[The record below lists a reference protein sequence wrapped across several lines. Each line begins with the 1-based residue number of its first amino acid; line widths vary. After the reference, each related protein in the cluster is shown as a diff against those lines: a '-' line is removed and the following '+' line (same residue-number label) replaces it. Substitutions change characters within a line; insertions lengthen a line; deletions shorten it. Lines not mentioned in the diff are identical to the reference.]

1 MRISALAITAVVL
14 AAPAAADPSAGSAE
28 IQRVQVYGAHG
39 EKLGEASEVR
49 VGETGRVEGL
59 VVRAAID
66 GEHGQ
71 VVVPLD
77 RIEGAAGAE
86 RKGEKKIVVAATK
99 DEFKAMPKA
108 LDAVPD
114 TRASKS

>member
-1 MRISALAITAVVL
+1 MRMSALAIAAFVL
-14 AAPAAADPSAGSAE
+14 VTPAAADPSARTAE
-28 IQRVQVYGAHG
+28 IQRVQVYGAHN

-49 VGETGRVEGL
+49 VGEAGRVEGL
-59 VVRAAID
+59 VVKAAID

-77 RIEGAAGAE
+77 RIKGPDSGAKDG
-86 RKGEKKIVVAATK
+86 KKIVGAATK

-114 TRASKS
+114 TRAGKT

>member
-1 MRISALAITAVVL
+1 MRMSALAITAFVL
-14 AAPAAADPSAGSAE
+14 AAPAAADSSAGSAE
-28 IQRVQVYGAHG
+28 IQRVQVYGAHN

-59 VVRAAID
+59 VVKAAIN

-77 RIEGAAGAE
+77 RIKGPDSAE
-86 RKGEKKIVVAATK
+86 TKGEKKIVIAATK
-99 DEFKAMPKA
+99 DEFNAMPKA

-114 TRASKS
+114 TRAGRT

>member
-59 VVRAAID
+59 IVRAAID

-71 VVVPLD
+71 VVVPFGPHRGRGWRREERRKENRRRRD
-77 RIEGAAGAE
+77 QGRIQGDAEG
-86 RKGEKKIVVAATK
+86 
-99 DEFKAMPKA
+99 P
-108 LDAVPD
+108 
-114 TRASKS
+114 